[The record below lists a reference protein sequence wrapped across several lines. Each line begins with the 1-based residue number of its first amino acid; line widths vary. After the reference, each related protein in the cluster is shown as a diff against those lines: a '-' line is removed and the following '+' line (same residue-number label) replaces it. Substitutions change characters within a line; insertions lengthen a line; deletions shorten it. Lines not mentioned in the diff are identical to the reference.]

1 MPEFILNTEGATP
14 DQFDALDAFTQGF
27 IECLFF
33 QDSSCYSAAEFFRE
47 EAQDDVREGCADG
60 ALPSDAGPADLEPD
74 ALEAIKAFCAAFQV
88 KAADLLTEAY
98 GRGYEPVQA
107 GHDLCFTYGGAGV
120 GFDDREVLEG
130 EGEEYDESEYEALT
144 ARMVA
149 PGLEPGEWGRLL
161 DQRNALRGKSLG
173 GRLAE
178 ACGRGEISPDAYESD
193 AAPCGF
199 YVSVYI
205 G

>member
-14 DQFDALDAFTQGF
+14 DQFDALDAFTRGF

-33 QDSSCYSAAEFFRE
+33 QDVSCYPSAEFFGD
-47 EAQDDVREGCADG
+47 EAQEDVREGRADG
-60 ALPSDAGPADLEPD
+60 SLPNDAGPADLEPA
-74 ALEAIKAFCAAFQV
+74 ALEAIKTFCAAFQV
-88 KAADLLTEAY
+88 KAADLLQEAY
-98 GRGYEPVQA
+98 GRGYEEEQA
-107 GHDLCFTYGGAGV
+107 GRDLCFTYGGAGV
-120 GFDDREVLEG
+120 GFTDREALEG
-130 EGEEYDESEYEALT
+130 DGEEYDEAEYARLT

-161 DQRNALRGKSLG
+161 DQRNALRGKSLAE
-173 GRLAE
+173 RLEE
-178 ACGRGEISPDAYESD
+178 ACGRGEISPDAYEDS